1 METLPNLRPIV
12 MRFLFFSSFLVL
24 FSCSSNSK
32 RDSDKKE
39 VFKRY
44 DYRIAVTTGSFFSHP
59 EKFILNN
66 LGIDTYE
73 ASDTGFKEI
82 KPYTLYHI
90 SYSRKSERNDT
101 AQIIFS
107 KQACDTLFTLVNHFF
122 KNFSFDNLD
131 TVGKKH
137 EIIMDDAFSFVEL
150 SFNGRKLTA
159 NVSSINN
166 TEIGNRQL
174 DTLLNYLDKF
184 KEQR

>member
-1 METLPNLRPIV
+1 
-12 MRFLFFSSFLVL
+12 MRFLFFSSLLIL
-24 FSCSSNSK
+24 FSCSSNPK
-32 RDSDKKE
+32 VDSEKKE

-44 DYRIAVTTGSFFSHP
+44 DYRIAVTTGSFFRHP

-82 KPYTLYHI
+82 KPYILYHI
-90 SYSRKSERNDT
+90 SYSRKLEHNDT
-101 AQIIFS
+101 VQILFP
-107 KQACDTLFTLVNHFF
+107 KQACDTFFILANFFF
-122 KNFSFDNLD
+122 KNFSFNNQD
-131 TVGKKH
+131 TVGKEHK
-137 EIIMDDAFSFVEL
+137 IIMDDAYTFVEL

-166 TEIGNRQL
+166 PEIGNKQL